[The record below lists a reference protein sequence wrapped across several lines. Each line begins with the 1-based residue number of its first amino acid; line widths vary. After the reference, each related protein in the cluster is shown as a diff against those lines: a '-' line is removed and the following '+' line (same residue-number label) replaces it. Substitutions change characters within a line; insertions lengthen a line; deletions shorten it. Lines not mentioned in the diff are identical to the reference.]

1 MPHPRTTPPLVAT
14 PEEHTELETLARSR
28 TAPARRVARAQIL
41 CAYLDGASIPAIATR
56 LHRPAAT
63 VRRCVQKAL
72 AYGPRRAL
80 DDAPRAG
87 RARRITPEARAWMIS
102 LACQKPK
109 DLGWAPEFWTTALL
123 ARYVREHAAA
133 AGHPSATRVVKGT
146 ISKILAAHDRHPH
159 RVPYYLARR
168 DPAFDPKMVQVL
180 HVYAQVTL
188 ALDPDDDRPTVR
200 WSYDEKPGI
209 QALAPVA
216 PDRPPQPDTPGR
228 GTDQRDDEYRRLG
241 TRTLLAGLDLASGEV
256 LGIVRLRHRSREFV
270 EFLEVLDARYAPD
283 VKIQIVLDNH
293 SAHRSQETRRY
304 LDQHPNRFGF
314 VFTPT
319 HASWLNLIEMFF
331 AKLAKQCLR
340 GIRVATV
347 EELETR
353 ILQYL
358 AWLNEDPVPFRWQWH
373 IEAAEKSTGGDK
385 VVS

>member
-1 MPHPRTTPPLVAT
+1 MRHPRTTPPLVAT
-14 PEEHTELETLARSR
+14 PEERTELDALARSR

-87 RARRITPEARAWMIS
+87 RARRITPEARAWIIS

-109 DLGWAPEFWTTALL
+109 DLGWSPEFWTTALL

-133 AGHPSATRVVKGT
+133 AGHPSATAVVKGT
-146 ISKILAAHDRHPH
+146 ISKILAAHDLHPH
-159 RVPYYLARR
+159 RVQYYLARR
-168 DPAFDPKMVQVL
+168 DPAFDEKMVQVL
-180 HVYAQVTL
+180 HVYAQLTL
-188 ALDPDDDRPTVR
+188 DLAPADDRPTVR
-200 WSYDEKPGI
+200 WAYDEKPGI
-209 QALAPVA
+209 QALALVA
-216 PDRPPQPDTPGR
+216 PDRPPQPAAPGR
-228 GTDQRDDEYRRLG
+228 GTCQRDYEYRRLG
-241 TRTLLAGLDLASGEV
+241 TRTLLAGIDLASGEV
-256 LGIVRLRHRSREFV
+256 LGIVRPRHRSREFV
-270 EFLEVLDARYAPD
+270 EFLEALDARYAPD
-283 VKIQIVLDNH
+283 VRIQIVLDNH

-304 LDQHPNRFGF
+304 LDQHPNRFVF

-347 EELETR
+347 DELEAR
-353 ILQYL
+353 ILQYI
-358 AWLNEDPVPFRWQWH
+358 AWLNEDPVPFRWQWT
-373 IEAAEKSTGGDK
+373 IKSAEKATGGEE
-385 VVS
+385 VAN